1 MLGTLY
7 GIGVGPGDPDLL
19 TLKAVKILGRV
30 GHVFAASSS
39 SNDYSLALDIVRD
52 HLPREVPVSFLDFP
66 MTFNK
71 DRLEEAWR
79 ANCETVVERLE
90 AGVHTAFLTLGDP
103 MTFSTFIYLL
113 RKIRNRLPQVP
124 VEIVPGITSYQA
136 AAACAA
142 VALAEAEET
151 LTVIS
156 GAKGGERL
164 PEVLPFS
171 DNVVLMKAYKQFPQ
185 ILQKIRDLGLQDRVC
200 FVSRCGL
207 DGQIVEKDFAALE
220 SLKPHYLSL
229 LIVKKTGAPT

>member
-7 GIGVGPGDPDLL
+7 GIGVGPGDTDQL
-19 TLKAVKILGRV
+19 THKAVNVLGRV
-30 GHVFAASSS
+30 GRVFAASSS

-52 HLPREVPVSFLDFP
+52 HLPPKVPVSFLDFP

-71 DRLEEAWR
+71 DHLEEAWR

-90 AGVHTAFLTLGDP
+90 AGVHVAFLTLGDP

-113 RKIRNRLPQVP
+113 RKIRSRLPQVP

-142 VALAEAEET
+142 VPLSEAEET

-185 ILQKIRDLGLQDRVC
+185 ILRKIRDLGLQDRVC

-207 DGQIVEKDFAALE
+207 DGQVVEKDFAALE

-229 LIVKKTGAPT
+229 LIVKKTGTLK

>member
-19 TLKAVKILGRV
+19 TLKAIKILGRV

-39 SNDYSLALDIVRD
+39 SNDYSLALEIVQD
-52 HLPREVPVSFLDFP
+52 HLPPEVPVSFLDFP
-66 MTFNK
+66 MTFDK

-79 ANCETVVERLE
+79 ANCETVLERLQ
-90 AGVHTAFLTLGDP
+90 AGVNVAFLTLGDP

-113 RKIRNRLPQVP
+113 RKIRNRLPRVP

-142 VALAEAEET
+142 VPLAEAEET
-151 LTVIS
+151 LTIIS
-156 GAKGGERL
+156 GARGGERL

-185 ILQKIRDLGLQDRVC
+185 ILAKIRDIGLEDNVC

-207 DGQIVEKDFAALE
+207 DGQVVEKDFGVLRN
-220 SLKPHYLSL
+220 LKPHYLSL
-229 LIVKKTGAPT
+229 LIVKKAGART